1 MKRSKIFF
9 GKGMKARISMA
20 AVFIFCQ
27 SISVLAAA
35 QGSDIFMT
43 EADLTQL
50 KLFIGEDIAKGLEN
64 EKANEVANGEYVVR
78 PGDTLS
84 GIMERQLDGIQLNRQ
99 VLQDVI
105 VHLNGN
111 AFRRGNPH
119 WLRAGA
125 KLKIP
130 TTDDIMN
137 YIVPAADKGNHE
149 NSKEDWISFP

>member
-1 MKRSKIFF
+1 MKRSKVLV
-9 GKGMKARISMA
+9 GKGLKAQISIG

-50 KLFIGEDIAKGLEN
+50 KLIIGEDIAKGLEN
-64 EKANEVANGEYVVR
+64 EKANEVADGEYVVR

-84 GIMERQLDGIQLNRQ
+84 GIMERQLGDIQLNRQ

-105 VHLNGN
+105 VSLNSS

-130 TTDDIMN
+130 TSDDIMN
-137 YIVPAADKGNHE
+137 FIVPASDNGNHE
-149 NSKEDWISFP
+149 SSKEDWISFP

>member
-1 MKRSKIFF
+1 MKRSKILV
-9 GKGMKARISMA
+9 GKGMRARVRIA
-20 AVFIFCQ
+20 AIFIFGQ
-27 SISVLAAA
+27 SISALAAA

-50 KLFIGEDIAKGLEN
+50 KLFIGEDIEKGLEN
-64 EKANEVANGEYVVR
+64 EQANEVADGEYVVR

-84 GIMERQLDGIQLNRQ
+84 GIMERQLGEIQLNRQ
-99 VLQDVI
+99 VMQDVI
-105 VHLNGN
+105 VSLNGN

-137 YIVPAADKGNHE
+137 YLVPAADKGNHE